1 MIRQFDD
8 KTCDLCARS
17 PVTTTDHHL
26 IPKEYGGADGPT
38 AQLCSACHRQIHALF
53 TNEELAGFYHTLER
67 LADHPD
73 MAKYLRWVKKQDPQK
88 KITTRKSHRR
98 RNQR

>member
-8 KTCDLCARS
+8 KTCDLCGRS
-17 PVTTTDHHL
+17 PVTTTVHHL

-38 AQLCSACHRQIHALF
+38 AQLCSTCHRQIHALF